1 MTLDTLALDDFGT
14 VARTDTFTIFVDHPS
29 GDSVEVWR
37 TDSRYT
43 GSALA
48 NHALDLGY
56 RVETDMWSPDG
67 LRYAPIADA
76 MISPAVWEGYRLAAL
91 PSLHRPLLVCPE
103 CRDVRPD
110 ADVIGQGS
118 SFGAS
123 CVWTDCKGTYT
134 DAR

>member
-1 MTLDTLALDDFGT
+1 MTIDTLTLDDYGT
-14 VARTDTFTIFVDHPS
+14 VAQTDTFTVFVDSPA

-37 TDSRYT
+37 TASRYT
-43 GSALA
+43 ASALA

-56 RVETDMWSPDG
+56 HVETDLWAPDG

-76 MISPAVWEGYRLAAL
+76 MISPAVWEGYGLASL
-91 PSLHRPLLVCPE
+91 PSLHRPLLVCLL

-110 ADVIGQGS
+110 AGVVGQGS
-118 SFGAS
+118 SFGAP
-123 CVWTDCKGTYT
+123 CVWTDCKGTYV